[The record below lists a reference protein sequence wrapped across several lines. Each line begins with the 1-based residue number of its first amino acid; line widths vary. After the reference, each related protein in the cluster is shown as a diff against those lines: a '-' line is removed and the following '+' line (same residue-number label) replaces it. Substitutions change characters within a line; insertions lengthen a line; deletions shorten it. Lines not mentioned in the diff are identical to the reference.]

1 MTVRIVTDSS
11 CDLPQKMADAL
22 GIRIVPL
29 SVRFGDTEYIDRTTI
44 TATEFWSKC
53 AASATL
59 PETAAPSPGSFE
71 ETYRSLAAEGATAIV
86 VVALSSDLS
95 ATMQSAELAARAMA
109 DEAASLRA
117 MQPSDVAGVVRDLPI
132 AQRQLLAKEM
142 DDDRLTD
149 LHEEMPESDQL
160 ALISNLDI
168 NRLIDVLAPEIDVRI
183 VDSRNAS
190 MGLGLTVLACAE
202 LAKTGASADEVVARA
217 QSVIPRTRV
226 FAALDTLDNLKKGGR
241 IGGAKAMLATV
252 MSIKPLISI
261 TNGLVEEAGKQR
273 TRSKAL
279 AHLVDILRNQE
290 VPIERLAVLN
300 AQCADI
306 DAFIAMVK
314 EVYTGEIIVGDI
326 GAVIGTHAGQGTIGI
341 VFLLSA

>member
-11 CDLPQKMADAL
+11 CDLPQAMADAL

-86 VVALSSDLS
+86 VIALSSDLS
-95 ATMQSAELAARAMA
+95 ATMQSAELAARA
-109 DEAASLRA
+109 
-117 MQPSDVAGVVRDLPI
+117 VAPG
-132 AQRQLLAKEM
+132 
-142 DDDRLTD
+142 
-149 LHEEMPESDQL
+149 
-160 ALISNLDI
+160 
-168 NRLIDVLAPEIDVRI
+168 IDVRI

-306 DAFIAMVK
+306 DAFVAMVK

>member
-11 CDLPQKMADAL
+11 CDLPQAMADAL

-95 ATMQSAELAARAMA
+95 ATMQSAELAARA
-109 DEAASLRA
+109 
-117 MQPSDVAGVVRDLPI
+117 VAPG
-132 AQRQLLAKEM
+132 
-142 DDDRLTD
+142 
-149 LHEEMPESDQL
+149 
-160 ALISNLDI
+160 
-168 NRLIDVLAPEIDVRI
+168 IDVRI

-202 LAKTGASADEVVARA
+202 LAKTGASADDVVARA

-306 DAFIAMVK
+306 DAFVAMVK

>member
-11 CDLPQKMADAL
+11 CDLPQAMADAL

-95 ATMQSAELAARAMA
+95 ATMQSAELAARA
-109 DEAASLRA
+109 
-117 MQPSDVAGVVRDLPI
+117 VAPG
-132 AQRQLLAKEM
+132 
-142 DDDRLTD
+142 
-149 LHEEMPESDQL
+149 
-160 ALISNLDI
+160 
-168 NRLIDVLAPEIDVRI
+168 IDVRI

-252 MSIKPLISI
+252 MSIKPLISV

-306 DAFIAMVK
+306 DAFLAMVK
-314 EVYTGEIIVGDI
+314 EVYSGEIIVGDI

>member
-11 CDLPQKMADAL
+11 CDLPQAMADAL

-95 ATMQSAELAARAMA
+95 ATMQSAEIAARA
-109 DEAASLRA
+109 
-117 MQPSDVAGVVRDLPI
+117 VAPG
-132 AQRQLLAKEM
+132 
-142 DDDRLTD
+142 
-149 LHEEMPESDQL
+149 
-160 ALISNLDI
+160 
-168 NRLIDVLAPEIDVRI
+168 IDVRI

-279 AHLVDILRNQE
+279 AHLVDILRSQQ
-290 VPIERLAVLN
+290 VPIERLSILN

-306 DAFIAMVK
+306 DAFVAMVK
-314 EVYTGEIIVGDI
+314 EVYAGEIIVGDI

>member
-11 CDLPQKMADAL
+11 CDLPQAMADAL

-59 PETAAPSPGSFE
+59 PETAAPSPGSYE

-95 ATMQSAELAARAMA
+95 ATMQSAELAARA
-109 DEAASLRA
+109 
-117 MQPSDVAGVVRDLPI
+117 VAPG
-132 AQRQLLAKEM
+132 
-142 DDDRLTD
+142 
-149 LHEEMPESDQL
+149 
-160 ALISNLDI
+160 
-168 NRLIDVLAPEIDVRI
+168 IDVRI

-290 VPIERLAVLN
+290 VPIERLSILN
-300 AQCADI
+300 AQCSDI
-306 DAFIAMVK
+306 DAFVAMVK

>member
-11 CDLPQKMADAL
+11 CDLPQAMADAL

-95 ATMQSAELAARAMA
+95 ATMQSAELAARA
-109 DEAASLRA
+109 
-117 MQPSDVAGVVRDLPI
+117 VAPG
-132 AQRQLLAKEM
+132 
-142 DDDRLTD
+142 
-149 LHEEMPESDQL
+149 
-160 ALISNLDI
+160 
-168 NRLIDVLAPEIDVRI
+168 IDVRI

-252 MSIKPLISI
+252 MSIKPLISV

-290 VPIERLAVLN
+290 VPIERLSILN
-300 AQCADI
+300 AQCSDI
-306 DAFIAMVK
+306 DAFVAMVK

>member
-11 CDLPQKMADAL
+11 CDLPQAMADAL

-44 TATEFWSKC
+44 TATEFWSQC

-95 ATMQSAELAARAMA
+95 ATMQSAELAARA
-109 DEAASLRA
+109 
-117 MQPSDVAGVVRDLPI
+117 VAPG
-132 AQRQLLAKEM
+132 
-142 DDDRLTD
+142 
-149 LHEEMPESDQL
+149 
-160 ALISNLDI
+160 
-168 NRLIDVLAPEIDVRI
+168 IDVRI

-306 DAFIAMVK
+306 DAFVAMVK

>member
-1 MTVRIVTDSS
+1 
-11 CDLPQKMADAL
+11 MADAL

-44 TATEFWSKC
+44 TATEFWAKC

-95 ATMQSAELAARAMA
+95 ATMQSSELAARA
-109 DEAASLRA
+109 
-117 MQPSDVAGVVRDLPI
+117 VAPG
-132 AQRQLLAKEM
+132 
-142 DDDRLTD
+142 
-149 LHEEMPESDQL
+149 
-160 ALISNLDI
+160 
-168 NRLIDVLAPEIDVRI
+168 IDVRI

-279 AHLVDILRNQE
+279 AHLVDILHNQE
-290 VPIERLAVLN
+290 VPIERLSILN
-300 AQCADI
+300 AQCSDI
-306 DAFIAMVK
+306 DAFVAMVK

>member
-11 CDLPQKMADAL
+11 CDLPQAMADAL

-71 ETYRSLAAEGATAIV
+71 ENFRSLAAEGATAIV

-95 ATMQSAELAARAMA
+95 ATMQSAELAARAVA
-109 DEAASLRA
+109 
-117 MQPSDVAGVVRDLPI
+117 PS
-132 AQRQLLAKEM
+132 
-142 DDDRLTD
+142 
-149 LHEEMPESDQL
+149 
-160 ALISNLDI
+160 
-168 NRLIDVLAPEIDVRI
+168 IDVRI

-202 LAKTGASADEVVARA
+202 LAKTGASADEVVARS

-279 AHLVDILRNQE
+279 AHLVDILRSQQ
-290 VPIERLAVLN
+290 VPIERLSILN

-306 DAFIAMVK
+306 DAFVAMVK
-314 EVYTGEIIVGDI
+314 EVYAGEIIVGDI

>member
-11 CDLPQKMADAL
+11 CDLPQAMADAL

-95 ATMQSAELAARAMA
+95 ATMQSAELAARA
-109 DEAASLRA
+109 
-117 MQPSDVAGVVRDLPI
+117 VAPG
-132 AQRQLLAKEM
+132 
-142 DDDRLTD
+142 
-149 LHEEMPESDQL
+149 
-160 ALISNLDI
+160 
-168 NRLIDVLAPEIDVRI
+168 IDVRI

-306 DAFIAMVK
+306 DSFIAMVK

>member
-11 CDLPQKMADAL
+11 CDLPQAMANAL

-59 PETAAPSPGSFE
+59 PETAAPSPGSYE

-95 ATMQSAELAARAMA
+95 ATMQSAELAARA
-109 DEAASLRA
+109 
-117 MQPSDVAGVVRDLPI
+117 VAPG
-132 AQRQLLAKEM
+132 
-142 DDDRLTD
+142 
-149 LHEEMPESDQL
+149 
-160 ALISNLDI
+160 
-168 NRLIDVLAPEIDVRI
+168 IDVRI

-217 QSVIPRTRV
+217 HSVIPRTRV

-290 VPIERLAVLN
+290 VPIERLSILN
-300 AQCADI
+300 AQCSDI
-306 DAFIAMVK
+306 DAFVAMVK

>member
-11 CDLPQKMADAL
+11 CDLPQAMADAL

-95 ATMQSAELAARAMA
+95 ATMQSAELAARA
-109 DEAASLRA
+109 
-117 MQPSDVAGVVRDLPI
+117 VAPG
-132 AQRQLLAKEM
+132 
-142 DDDRLTD
+142 
-149 LHEEMPESDQL
+149 
-160 ALISNLDI
+160 
-168 NRLIDVLAPEIDVRI
+168 IDVRI

-226 FAALDTLDNLKKGGR
+226 FAALDTLDNLQKGGR

-306 DAFIAMVK
+306 DAFVAMVK

>member
-11 CDLPQKMADAL
+11 CDLPQAMADAL

-59 PETAAPSPGSFE
+59 PETAAPSPGSYE

-95 ATMQSAELAARAMA
+95 ATMQSAELAARA
-109 DEAASLRA
+109 
-117 MQPSDVAGVVRDLPI
+117 VAPG
-132 AQRQLLAKEM
+132 
-142 DDDRLTD
+142 
-149 LHEEMPESDQL
+149 
-160 ALISNLDI
+160 
-168 NRLIDVLAPEIDVRI
+168 IDVRI

-300 AQCADI
+300 AQCSDI

-341 VFLLSA
+341 VFLLTA

>member
-11 CDLPQKMADAL
+11 CDLPQAMADAL

-44 TATEFWSKC
+44 TATEFWAKC

-95 ATMQSAELAARAMA
+95 ATMQSAELAARA
-109 DEAASLRA
+109 
-117 MQPSDVAGVVRDLPI
+117 VAPG
-132 AQRQLLAKEM
+132 
-142 DDDRLTD
+142 
-149 LHEEMPESDQL
+149 
-160 ALISNLDI
+160 
-168 NRLIDVLAPEIDVRI
+168 IDVRI

-290 VPIERLAVLN
+290 VPIERLSILN
-300 AQCADI
+300 AQCSDI
-306 DAFIAMVK
+306 DAFVAMVK

>member
-11 CDLPQKMADAL
+11 CDLPQAMADAL

-95 ATMQSAELAARAMA
+95 ATMQSAELAARAV
-109 DEAASLRA
+109 S
-117 MQPSDVAGVVRDLPI
+117 PG
-132 AQRQLLAKEM
+132 
-142 DDDRLTD
+142 
-149 LHEEMPESDQL
+149 
-160 ALISNLDI
+160 
-168 NRLIDVLAPEIDVRI
+168 IDVRI

-217 QSVIPRTRV
+217 HSVIPRTRV

-300 AQCADI
+300 AQCSDI

>member
-11 CDLPQKMADAL
+11 CDLPQAMADTL

-95 ATMQSAELAARAMA
+95 ATMQSAELAARA
-109 DEAASLRA
+109 
-117 MQPSDVAGVVRDLPI
+117 VAPGI
-132 AQRQLLAKEM
+132 A
-142 DDDRLTD
+142 
-149 LHEEMPESDQL
+149 
-160 ALISNLDI
+160 
-168 NRLIDVLAPEIDVRI
+168 VRI

-306 DAFIAMVK
+306 DAFVAMVK

>member
-11 CDLPQKMADAL
+11 CDLPQAMADAL

-71 ETYRSLAAEGATAIV
+71 ETYRSLAAEGATSIV

-95 ATMQSAELAARAMA
+95 ATMQSAELAARA
-109 DEAASLRA
+109 
-117 MQPSDVAGVVRDLPI
+117 VAPG
-132 AQRQLLAKEM
+132 
-142 DDDRLTD
+142 
-149 LHEEMPESDQL
+149 
-160 ALISNLDI
+160 
-168 NRLIDVLAPEIDVRI
+168 IDVRI

-279 AHLVDILRNQE
+279 AHLVEILRNQE
-290 VPIERLAVLN
+290 VPIERLAILN
-300 AQCADI
+300 AQCSDV

>member
-11 CDLPQKMADAL
+11 CDLPQAMADAL
-22 GIRIVPL
+22 RIRIVPL

-59 PETAAPSPGSFE
+59 PETAAPSPGSYE
-71 ETYRSLAAEGATAIV
+71 ETYRSLTAEGATAIV

-95 ATMQSAELAARAMA
+95 ATMQSAELAARA
-109 DEAASLRA
+109 
-117 MQPSDVAGVVRDLPI
+117 VAPG
-132 AQRQLLAKEM
+132 
-142 DDDRLTD
+142 
-149 LHEEMPESDQL
+149 
-160 ALISNLDI
+160 
-168 NRLIDVLAPEIDVRI
+168 IDVRI

-306 DAFIAMVK
+306 DAFLAMVK

>member
-11 CDLPQKMADAL
+11 CDLPQGMADAL

-29 SVRFGDTEYIDRTTI
+29 SIRFGETEYIDRTTI

-53 AASATL
+53 AASPTL

-95 ATMQSAELAARAMA
+95 ATMQSAELAARA
-109 DEAASLRA
+109 
-117 MQPSDVAGVVRDLPI
+117 VAPG
-132 AQRQLLAKEM
+132 
-142 DDDRLTD
+142 
-149 LHEEMPESDQL
+149 
-160 ALISNLDI
+160 
-168 NRLIDVLAPEIDVRI
+168 IDVHI

-202 LAKTGASADEVVARA
+202 LAATGASADEVVARA

-261 TNGLVEEAGKQR
+261 TNGLVAEAGKQR

-279 AHLVDILRNQE
+279 AHLIDIVRNQE
-290 VPIERLAVLN
+290 VPIERLSVLN
-300 AQCADI
+300 AQCSDI
-306 DAFIAMVK
+306 DAFVAMVK
-314 EVYTGEIIVGDI
+314 EVYSGEIIVGDI

>member
-11 CDLPQKMADAL
+11 CDLPQAMADAL

-95 ATMQSAELAARAMA
+95 ATMQSAELAARA
-109 DEAASLRA
+109 
-117 MQPSDVAGVVRDLPI
+117 VAPG
-132 AQRQLLAKEM
+132 
-142 DDDRLTD
+142 
-149 LHEEMPESDQL
+149 
-160 ALISNLDI
+160 
-168 NRLIDVLAPEIDVRI
+168 IDVRI
-183 VDSRNAS
+183 IDSRNAS

-202 LAKTGASADEVVARA
+202 LAKTGASVDEVVARA

-279 AHLVDILRNQE
+279 AHLIDILRKQE

-306 DAFIAMVK
+306 DAFVAMVK
-314 EVYTGEIIVGDI
+314 EVYAGEIIVGDI

>member
-11 CDLPQKMADAL
+11 CDLPQAMADAL

-95 ATMQSAELAARAMA
+95 ATMQSAELAARA
-109 DEAASLRA
+109 
-117 MQPSDVAGVVRDLPI
+117 VAPG
-132 AQRQLLAKEM
+132 
-142 DDDRLTD
+142 
-149 LHEEMPESDQL
+149 
-160 ALISNLDI
+160 
-168 NRLIDVLAPEIDVRI
+168 IDVRI

-306 DAFIAMVK
+306 DAFLAMVK

>member
-11 CDLPQKMADAL
+11 CDLPQAMADAL

-95 ATMQSAELAARAMA
+95 ATMQSAELAARAV
-109 DEAASLRA
+109 S
-117 MQPSDVAGVVRDLPI
+117 PG
-132 AQRQLLAKEM
+132 
-142 DDDRLTD
+142 
-149 LHEEMPESDQL
+149 
-160 ALISNLDI
+160 
-168 NRLIDVLAPEIDVRI
+168 IDVRI

-279 AHLVDILRNQE
+279 AHLVEILRNQE

>member
-11 CDLPQKMADAL
+11 CDLPQAMADAL

-44 TATEFWSKC
+44 TATEFWAKC

-95 ATMQSAELAARAMA
+95 ATMQSSELAARA
-109 DEAASLRA
+109 
-117 MQPSDVAGVVRDLPI
+117 VAPG
-132 AQRQLLAKEM
+132 
-142 DDDRLTD
+142 
-149 LHEEMPESDQL
+149 
-160 ALISNLDI
+160 
-168 NRLIDVLAPEIDVRI
+168 IDVRI

-279 AHLVDILRNQE
+279 AHLVDILHNQE
-290 VPIERLAVLN
+290 VPIERLSILN
-300 AQCADI
+300 AQCSDI
-306 DAFIAMVK
+306 DAFVAMVK

>member
-11 CDLPQKMADAL
+11 CDLPQAMADAL

-95 ATMQSAELAARAMA
+95 ATMQSAELAARAV
-109 DEAASLRA
+109 S
-117 MQPSDVAGVVRDLPI
+117 PG
-132 AQRQLLAKEM
+132 
-142 DDDRLTD
+142 
-149 LHEEMPESDQL
+149 
-160 ALISNLDI
+160 
-168 NRLIDVLAPEIDVRI
+168 IDVRI

-279 AHLVDILRNQE
+279 AHLVEILRNQE

-341 VFLLSA
+341 VLLLSA

>member
-11 CDLPQKMADAL
+11 CDLPQAMADAL

-71 ETYRSLAAEGATAIV
+71 ETYRSLAAEGATSIV

-95 ATMQSAELAARAMA
+95 ATMQSAELAARA
-109 DEAASLRA
+109 
-117 MQPSDVAGVVRDLPI
+117 VAPG
-132 AQRQLLAKEM
+132 
-142 DDDRLTD
+142 
-149 LHEEMPESDQL
+149 
-160 ALISNLDI
+160 
-168 NRLIDVLAPEIDVRI
+168 IDVRI

>member
-11 CDLPQKMADAL
+11 CDLPQAMADAL

-95 ATMQSAELAARAMA
+95 ATMQSAELAARA
-109 DEAASLRA
+109 
-117 MQPSDVAGVVRDLPI
+117 VAPG
-132 AQRQLLAKEM
+132 
-142 DDDRLTD
+142 
-149 LHEEMPESDQL
+149 
-160 ALISNLDI
+160 
-168 NRLIDVLAPEIDVRI
+168 IDVRI

-202 LAKTGASADEVVARA
+202 LAKTGASADEVVSRA
-217 QSVIPRTRV
+217 HSVIPRTRV
-226 FAALDTLDNLKKGGR
+226 FAALNTLDNLKKGGR

-290 VPIERLAVLN
+290 VPIERLSILN
-300 AQCADI
+300 AQCSDI
-306 DAFIAMVK
+306 DAFVAMVK

>member
-11 CDLPQKMADAL
+11 CDLPQAMADAL

-59 PETAAPSPGSFE
+59 PETAAPSPGSYE

-86 VVALSSDLS
+86 VIALSSDLS
-95 ATMQSAELAARAMA
+95 ATMQSAELAARA
-109 DEAASLRA
+109 
-117 MQPSDVAGVVRDLPI
+117 VAPG
-132 AQRQLLAKEM
+132 
-142 DDDRLTD
+142 
-149 LHEEMPESDQL
+149 
-160 ALISNLDI
+160 
-168 NRLIDVLAPEIDVRI
+168 IDVRI
-183 VDSRNAS
+183 IDSRNAS

-217 QSVIPRTRV
+217 QSVIPRMRL

-300 AQCADI
+300 AQCSDI
-306 DAFIAMVK
+306 DAFVAMVK

-326 GAVIGTHAGQGTIGI
+326 GAVIGTHAGQGTVGI